1 MAKISSSTFV
11 SIDGVVNHME
21 AWHFDVSSEEM
32 GQITLEQIRASDA
45 MLMGR
50 KTYDAYAG
58 AWPQRTGAY
67 PDEINNIRKY
77 VVSTTMEKADWKNT
91 VVLRNNVV
99 EEVRSL
105 KQQGG
110 DILMHGFGL
119 VANLLIKNGLL
130 DELHLW
136 VHPRFAGVGTVD
148 DMLFSEGN
156 NARLELTGTRALD
169 SGVVLLSYNVAGIE
183 SPES

>member
-1 MAKISSSTFV
+1 MAKISNSTFV
-11 SIDGVVNHME
+11 SIDGVINHME
-21 AWHFDVSSEEM
+21 AWHFDLISEEI
-32 GQITLEQIRASDA
+32 GNITLEQIRASDA

-58 AWPQRTGAY
+58 AWPQRTGEY

-77 VVSTTMEKADWKNT
+77 VVSTTMEKAAWKNT
-91 VVLRNNVV
+91 VVLRKNVV
-99 EEVRSL
+99 EEVRSI
-105 KQQGG
+105 KQRGG
-110 DILMHGFGL
+110 DILMHGFGP

-156 NARLELTGTRALD
+156 NARLELTGTRVLD
-169 SGVVLLSYNVAGIE
+169 SGVVLLSYHVADSEPPGA
-183 SPES
+183 